1 VGNRSVII
9 IFQVVILYGV
19 YQMGVWIQKAL
30 NLFIPGSI
38 IGMLLLLGL
47 LFLKIIPISVIEEGA
62 SYMLRHLPFFFLPVT
77 VGVIEYFGLFKGK
90 GFLLIIITI
99 FSTIIVM
106 VTAGVT
112 SQYLAVKGEKLR
124 S

>member
-112 SQYLAVKGEKLR
+112 SQYLAAKGEKLR